1 MSACEEDKPGQAAA
15 VEQMSSD
22 ILRSRAATGQ
32 GKADAGG
39 DKALAVPEGSAAV
52 IGMLNYRPDDG
63 DQEAEI
69 VSLEEVKGRME
80 DAVALAGKLAGLF
93 NGLKFM
99 APKPASRP

>member
-1 MSACEEDKPGQAAA
+1 MAAKA
-15 VEQMSSD
+15 GSSP
-22 ILRSRAATGQ
+22 SGANE

-39 DKALAVPEGSAAV
+39 DKALSV

-80 DAVALAGKLAGLF
+80 EAVALAGKLAGYF
-93 NGLKFM
+93 NGLKFT
-99 APKPASRP
+99 ARQPESRH